1 MPVPRKLDLIPDAL
15 RKQLEA
21 ALMAR
26 GFAEIV
32 KVTEELNFWLE
43 AEGLEVR
50 IGKTAVG
57 EFSLLLKR
65 QRDAFS
71 VSKHVLAEMEIGEE
85 SAIYQTLFQLVAA
98 QAVHLVK
105 ARSDADE
112 VIDKANQATQPLK
125 QPRPRRN
132 HRQRKTLQR
141 LRPSR
146 PHPLKRIRLS
156 LTTSKASN
164 ASKLYCQFTIPKNN
178 ADGTQPNPRS
188 NSSG

>member
-1 MPVPRKLDLIPDAL
+1 MPVPKKLDLIPEAL

-26 GFAEIV
+26 GFSDII

-43 AEGLEVR
+43 AEGLELR

-71 VSKHVLAEMEIGEE
+71 IASHVMAEMEVGEE
-85 SAIYQTLFQLVAA
+85 NAIYQTLFQLIAA

-105 ARSDADE
+105 AMTDADQVIKPQDLHFLGKMLKDLMSAAGINEKLTQE
-112 VIDKANQATQPLK
+112 VEKRLKAKQDQQLTAAVASGDIDAEAAAKA
-125 QPRPRRN
+125 RR
-132 HRQRKTLQR
+132 
-141 LRPSR
+141 
-146 PHPLKRIRLS
+146 IMGF
-156 LTTSKASN
+156 AE
-164 ASKLYCQFTIPKNN
+164 
-178 ADGTQPNPRS
+178 
-188 NSSG
+188 

>member
-1 MPVPRKLDLIPDAL
+1 MPAPKKLDLIPDAL
-15 RKQLEA
+15 RERLKA

-26 GFAEIV
+26 GFADVI

-43 AEGLEVR
+43 AEGLELR

-71 VSKHVLAEMEIGEE
+71 VSKQVLSEMEIGEE

-105 ARSDADE
+105 AMSDADQVIEAKDLHFLGKMLKDLMSAAGINEKLTQE
-112 VIDKANQATQPLK
+112 VEKRLKAKQAEQLTAAVASGDIDAEAAAKA
-125 QPRPRRN
+125 RR
-132 HRQRKTLQR
+132 
-141 LRPSR
+141 
-146 PHPLKRIRLS
+146 IMGF
-156 LTTSKASN
+156 AE
-164 ASKLYCQFTIPKNN
+164 
-178 ADGTQPNPRS
+178 
-188 NSSG
+188 

>member
-1 MPVPRKLDLIPDAL
+1 MPAPKKLDLIPDQL

-21 ALMAR
+21 ALVAR
-26 GFAEIV
+26 GFSDIL

-105 ARSDADE
+105 AMSDADQ
-112 VIDKANQATQPLK
+112 VIEAKDLHFLGKMLKDLMSAAGINEKLTQEAEKRLKAKQDAALTSAVATGDIDAEAAAK
-125 QPRPRRN
+125 ARR
-132 HRQRKTLQR
+132 
-141 LRPSR
+141 
-146 PHPLKRIRLS
+146 IMGF
-156 LTTSKASN
+156 AE
-164 ASKLYCQFTIPKNN
+164 
-178 ADGTQPNPRS
+178 
-188 NSSG
+188 

>member
-1 MPVPRKLDLIPDAL
+1 MPAPKKLDLIPDAL

-21 ALMAR
+21 TLAAR
-26 GFAEIV
+26 GFADIV

-43 AEGLEVR
+43 EEGLEVR

-65 QRDAFS
+65 QRDAFQ

-105 ARSDADE
+105 AMSDADQVMEAKDLHFLGKMLKDLMSAAGINEKLAQE
-112 VIDKANQATQPLK
+112 VEKRLKAK
-125 QPRPRRN
+125 QDAA
-132 HRQRKTLQR
+132 
-141 LRPSR
+141 
-146 PHPLKRIRLS
+146 
-156 LTTSKASN
+156 LTTAVATGDIDAEAAAKARRIMGF
-164 ASKLYCQFTIPKNN
+164 AE
-178 ADGTQPNPRS
+178 
-188 NSSG
+188 

>member
-1 MPVPRKLDLIPDAL
+1 MPVPKKLDLIPDQL

-26 GFAEIV
+26 GFSDIV

-85 SAIYQTLFQLVAA
+85 NAIHDTLFQLVAA
-98 QAVHLVK
+98 QAIHLVK
-105 ARSDADE
+105 ARADADE
-112 VIDKANQATQPLK
+112 TFEAKDLHFLGKMLKDLMSAAGINEKLTQEVEKRLKAK
-125 QPRPRRN
+125 QDAA
-132 HRQRKTLQR
+132 
-141 LRPSR
+141 
-146 PHPLKRIRLS
+146 
-156 LTTSKASN
+156 LTTAVASGDIDAEAAAKARRIMGF
-164 ASKLYCQFTIPKNN
+164 A
-178 ADGTQPNPRS
+178 A
-188 NSSG
+188 

>member
-1 MPVPRKLDLIPDAL
+1 MPAPKKLDLIPDAL
-15 RKQLEA
+15 RKQLEGV
-21 ALMAR
+21 LMAR
-26 GFAEIV
+26 GFSDIV

-65 QRDAFS
+65 QRDAFQ

-105 ARSDADE
+105 AMSDNDQVMGAKDLHFLGKMLKDLMSAAGINEKLAQE
-112 VIDKANQATQPLK
+112 VEKRLKAKQDQQLTAAVASGDIDAEAAAKA
-125 QPRPRRN
+125 RR
-132 HRQRKTLQR
+132 
-141 LRPSR
+141 
-146 PHPLKRIRLS
+146 IMGF
-156 LTTSKASN
+156 AE
-164 ASKLYCQFTIPKNN
+164 
-178 ADGTQPNPRS
+178 
-188 NSSG
+188 